1 MPDSASDHPL
11 EDTNSDLWDP
21 EPLTVRQRAAAAAI
35 GGVLAGAGGIA
46 VFISKNQVG
55 SGILLFAGAVFLL
68 VAVSG
73 MPLLGARFQEFE
85 LRLAWRRR
93 QSALQAAARLPTEES
108 RRLLEIINEVHPG
121 STDDPFLSLI
131 ESLLFEGRVTDAV
144 IAAAERGEQIES
156 HPGADVGEPL
166 LDWISQSG
174 DTRIGVFAMFV
185 TTETV
190 TVSQALSDQFL
201 QRLPRAEYD
210 ALVWVTCAR
219 NEGDL
224 TTLAAR
230 VQRELGLPVA
240 IEVWARRDSTPSL
253 RPAIDRLTAQTR
265 ASAMTEARAPR
276 QTHAEPGSA
285 TNE

>member
-1 MPDSASDHPL
+1 MPDSVSGPL
-11 EDTNSDLWDP
+11 DDTDPDLWDP

-35 GGVLAGAGGIA
+35 GGVLAGAGGTA
-46 VFISKNQVG
+46 VFISENQVG

-93 QSALQAAARLPTEES
+93 QSALQTAARLPTEES

-131 ESLLFEGRVTDAV
+131 ESLLFEGRVTGAV
-144 IAAAERGEQIES
+144 IAAAERREQVES

-174 DTRIGVFAMFV
+174 DIRIGVYAMFV
-185 TTETV
+185 MTETV
-190 TVSQALSDQFL
+190 NVSQALSDQFL
-201 QRLPRAEYD
+201 QRLPRAGYD
-210 ALVWVTCAR
+210 ALIWVTCAR
-219 NEGDL
+219 DEGDL
-224 TTLAAR
+224 TTLADR
-230 VQRELGLPVA
+230 VQRELDLPVA
-240 IEVWARRDSTPSL
+240 IEVWARRDSRPSL

-265 ASAMTEARAPR
+265 ASAMTKARAPR
-276 QTHAEPGSA
+276 QSRAEPGSA